1 MLKRMMTGVL
11 TMLIA
16 IAVTTPGLQA
26 GKNDKAQP
34 AELTTQGEKL
44 QAQYTAELEQL
55 KKQLT
60 AAMPKVS
67 DKAVKAYEQAL
78 ADEAVAKEN
87 LAKAQKELGQIKGAH
102 GLVGHAKN
110 HWIAKADRGIKAS
123 QEAIKNAK
131 TDAERE
137 KAEKELANWKQNRQ
151 DGMDALKERQAKLD
165 ALLKDE
171 PRMQKQL
178 KDAEAK
184 LAQAQDQV
192 TQTMMAMN
200 LKPFLTSDQFD
211 GALAKYTLL
220 QQSTPK
226 RLAAFAQQ
234 SPRHKALVDELFKND
249 DMMVQM
255 AVADGPAEGNLGNAL
270 LIYDNIQ
277 KASDKADEGTLQ
289 RLAMAMA
296 LEHAA
301 PIKLRNADADKDAPA
316 YADPVKRYQHYE
328 AAFLN
333 GELDPYFKDHS
344 VWELRHAVNGEEPDE
359 ILAWGREMLRNY
371 RPDQITTEDD
381 KWRYVSSVRT
391 DIRYGSQEN
400 KYDQDDLQFFQNI
413 LKNGGICG
421 RRAFYGR
428 FILRAF
434 GNPTTARPQPG
445 HAALARWTPDGWVV
459 VLGAGWGAG
468 WTKTQYDRDLDF
480 LENTQ
485 ARDAGEEAFMRVKRA
500 QWVGNVAGEKPVY
513 GTRGKN
519 QPGFWY
525 GVALNKQRQVIDEA
539 GARTLAAVGEELGEA
554 NESKVKYAFES
565 AEVSEAD
572 RKIRVDRNGVITI
585 PAAATT
591 KPTQS
596 TGKVLFLDSSLGG
609 KQLHYSRTGKDTD
622 FEYNVNAP
630 AAGTYNLTMRVVTPS
645 WKQKLHLIVNGNKP
659 IEIELPFTVGM
670 WETTQPIQVEL
681 KKGDN
686 TLTFTRQ
693 GVKQEV
699 EPKGFTI
706 RDFTLTPVT
715 GKVSLAD

>member
-1 MLKRMMTGVL
+1 MLKQMMTGVL

-16 IAVTTPGLQA
+16 VAIGVPSVEA
-26 GKNDKAQP
+26 GKKKQPVELNKA
-34 AELTTQGEKL
+34 GEKL
-44 QAQYTAELEQL
+44 EAMYTADLENMQ
-55 KKQLT
+55 KQL
-60 AAMPKVS
+60 ASMMPKVS
-67 DKAVKAYEQAL
+67 KQAVAAYEQAV
-78 ADEAVAKEN
+78 ANENAAKEQ
-87 LAKAQKELGQIKGAH
+87 LAAAEKAYGEIRGAR

-110 HWIAKADRGIKAS
+110 HWIRKADKGIKAS
-123 QEAIKNAK
+123 KEAIKNAK
-131 TDAERE
+131 TDAERK
-137 KAEKELANWKQNRQ
+137 KAEEELANWKKNRQ
-151 DGMDALKERQAKLD
+151 DGVDALKERQAKLD
-165 ALLKDE
+165 ALLKKE
-171 PRMQKQL
+171 PQL
-178 KDAEAK
+178 KKQVEVAK
-184 LAQAQDQV
+184 KNLEQAQDQV
-192 TQTMMAMN
+192 MKSLKALN
-200 LKPFLTSDQFD
+200 LERALTSDKLD
-211 GALAKYTLL
+211 AKLAGFTLL
-220 QQSTPK
+220 QQATPK

-234 SPRHKALVDELFKND
+234 GPKQKKLVDDLFKNED
-249 DMMVQM
+249 LLIQM
-255 AVADGPAEGNLGNAL
+255 AVADGPAEGRLGEAL
-270 LIYDNIQ
+270 TIYDNIQ
-277 KASDKADEGTLQ
+277 KASDKASEGVLQ
-289 RLAMAMA
+289 RLALAVA

-301 PIKLRNADADKDAPA
+301 PIKQRSPKADKDAPEFV
-316 YADPVKRYQHYE
+316 DPVNRYLHYE

-333 GELDPYFKDHS
+333 NELDPYFKDHS
-344 VWELRHAVNGEEPDE
+344 VWELRYVVYGYEPDE
-359 ILAWGREMLRNY
+359 TLAWGREMLRNY

-485 ARDAGEEAFMRVKRA
+485 ARDAGEEEFMRVKRA
-500 QWVGNVAGEKPVY
+500 QWIGNVAGEKPVY
-513 GTRGKN
+513 GTRGRNK
-519 QPGFWY
+519 PGFWY
-525 GVALNKQRQVIDEA
+525 GVSLNKQRQVIDEA
-539 GARTLAAVGEELGEA
+539 GAKTLAAVGEELGEA
-554 NESKVKYAFES
+554 NESKVKYAFEA

-591 KPTQS
+591 TPTKS

-609 KQLHYSRTGKDTD
+609 KQLHYSRTGKDQD
-622 FEYNVNAP
+622 FSYTVNAP

-645 WKQKLHLIVNGNKP
+645 WKQKVLLTINGEKP
-659 IEIELPFTVGM
+659 IDIELPYTVGM
-670 WETTQPIQVEL
+670 WETTQPIEVEL
-681 KKGDN
+681 KKGEN
-686 TLTFTRQ
+686 TLTFSRK

-699 EPKGFTI
+699 QPKGFTI
-706 RDFTLTPVT
+706 RDFTLTPVS